1 MAIRKVANAY
11 YVVRDM
17 DRSARFYRDVLGLEV
32 KFADPG
38 KWTQFDVAGT
48 QIAIATPAPGQPDPG
63 ENATVVLEVDDLDAM
78 QQRLRDE
85 YSVECSF
92 EPVTVHTARWVQAPD
107 DKSLDKFKNANQ
119 QRLAL
124 DHGGY
129 LVYLASSR
137 VNLQMAEERYPE
149 ITFSDTREQ
158 RFAAD

>member
-85 YSVECSF
+85 GMTPSEVIAMGSHGSF
-92 EPVTVHTARWVQAPD
+92 FTVRDPDGNLVQFFARA
-107 DKSLDKFKNANQ
+107 
-119 QRLAL
+119 
-124 DHGGY
+124 G
-129 LVYLASSR
+129 
-137 VNLQMAEERYPE
+137 
-149 ITFSDTREQ
+149 
-158 RFAAD
+158 